1 MLVLFKVQDNQIGY
15 IPIDAIHKCETRF
28 GPCWFFLF
36 SADSLRI
43 FFVRDGSMM
52 DLGRSFTLHTNV
64 SGMALAQLVEV

>member
-1 MLVLFKVQDNQIGY
+1 MPYTSVRPDLVLAGS
-15 IPIDAIHKCETRF
+15 
-28 GPCWFFLF
+28 FLF